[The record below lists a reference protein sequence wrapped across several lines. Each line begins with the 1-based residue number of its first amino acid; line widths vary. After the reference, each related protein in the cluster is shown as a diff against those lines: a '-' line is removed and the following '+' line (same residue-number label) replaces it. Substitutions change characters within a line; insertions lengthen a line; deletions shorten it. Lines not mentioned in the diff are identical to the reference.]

1 MSFWGRYGYDTI
13 LRNLAE
19 RGHRLSDKEKAD
31 LALWN
36 SIRIDEEIL
45 KSKVRLRELEA
56 TRASHTE

>member
-1 MSFWGRYGYDTI
+1 MSWWGRYGYDTT

-19 RGHRLSDKEKAD
+19 RGNHLTDKEKAD

-45 KSKVRLRELEA
+45 KNKVRLKELEA
-56 TRASHTE
+56 SRASHTE